1 MKNLLLLATAV
12 TLLLTANIF
21 GQDNY
26 YIGLD
31 ASCAV
36 CHNDGVIESWE
47 GTGHATAQ
55 DSMDNP
61 GFGYSC
67 LECHNTGW
75 NTEVVNY
82 GADEYVEAGENN
94 AYTITDQEKWD
105 QINNVQCEACHGPVG
120 KEDGSMDNT
129 HMGRVTDYSAD
140 NCGVCHQDAH
150 HPYFEEWQESA
161 HSQSDVA
168 FFTREANGQCYY
180 CHYAQDF
187 IKFVENPDYD
197 YTVEQQG
204 ELANITCA
212 TCHDPHG
219 NDKPGNLRDVGE
231 GKIVCDVCHAENIV
245 DEVNV
250 EETPHH
256 TTSEVFSGS
265 DKFGYQYPDE
275 TYSNSAHT
283 FVLAEE
289 RCAACHVHQTP
300 FDGTVTATGHTF
312 EPRTE
317 ACAQEGCHPTYY
329 TDVDTSNAETR
340 FNYRG
345 VQTMVDSLMG
355 VLGSELA
362 AATPEDSL
370 TDSFKEANYNLEA
383 ASAEGSMG
391 IHNTKLVT
399 KLLNDAIAKFNP
411 TTSVELNSDLLPK
424 AYELDQ
430 NYPNP
435 FNPSTTIKF
444 SIPQAGNV
452 NLTIYDAVGKEV
464 AVLVNENVDAG
475 QYNIQWNAAGFS
487 SGVYF
492 YRLEADNFVQVN
504 KMLLLK

>member
-12 TLLLTANIF
+12 TLFFSANIF
-21 GQDNY
+21 AQDNY

-31 ASCAV
+31 ATCTG
-36 CHNDGVIESWE
+36 CHGPIVEAWE
-47 GTGHATAQ
+47 GTGHAIAQ
-55 DSMDNP
+55 DSVSNDHY
-61 GFGYSC
+61 GYSC

-75 NTEVVNY
+75 NPDVTNY
-82 GADEYVEAGENN
+82 GADEYVDSTDNN
-94 AYTITDQEKWD
+94 GYEITDEAQWAKVK
-105 QINNVQCEACHGPVG
+105 NVTCESCHGPVG
-120 KEDGSMDNT
+120 NEDGSMDNA

-150 HPYFEEWQESA
+150 HPYMEEWQESKHA
-161 HSQSDVA
+161 ESEVSW
-168 FFTREANGQCYY
+168 FTREANGQCYY

-187 IKFVENPDYD
+187 IAFLEDPDYD

-204 ELANITCA
+204 ELAVITCA

-219 NDKPGNLRDVGE
+219 NENPGSLRMVGE
-231 GKIVCDVCHAENIV
+231 GQIVCDVCHAENIV

-250 EETPHH
+250 EDTPHH
-256 TTSEVFSGS
+256 TTSEVFAGS
-265 DKFGYQYPDE
+265 DKFGYQYPGE

-289 RCAACHVHQTP
+289 KCAACHVHQTP

-317 ACAQEGCHPTYY
+317 SCAQEGCHPTYY

-340 FNYRG
+340 FDFRG
-345 VQTMVDSLMG
+345 VQSNVDSLMQ
-355 VLGSELA
+355 VLGAELA
-362 AATPEDSL
+362 QANAEDSL
-370 TDSFKEANYNLEA
+370 TDAFKQANYNLKA
-383 ASAEGSMG
+383 AAAEGSMG

-399 KLLNDAIAKFNP
+399 KILQDAIADFNP
-411 TTSVELNSDLLPK
+411 TTGVETDSDLVPEVYELN
-424 AYELDQ
+424 Q

-435 FNPSTTIKF
+435 FNPTTTIKF

-452 NLTIYDAVGKEV
+452 NLTVYDAVGKEV
-464 AVLVNENVDAG
+464 AMLVNENVDAG
-475 QYNIQWNAAGFS
+475 EYNVQWNAAGFS

-492 YRLEADNFVQVN
+492 YRLEAGNFVQVN